1 MTSVIP
7 RKTLIVGFHF
17 SNLDTV
23 SYFSKKKKKNLHVFC
38 LEFGIFFWSKHK
50 EQFLMNSRENIKVK
64 KLSKY
69 YRGGKEGK
77 KFQWNCKR
85 KQSELSRKLYSR
97 HLNRFNN
104 RVTFFYFYFFTF
116 FEKIA

>member
-1 MTSVIP
+1 
-7 RKTLIVGFHF
+7 
-17 SNLDTV
+17 
-23 SYFSKKKKKNLHVFC
+23 
-38 LEFGIFFWSKHK
+38 
-50 EQFLMNSRENIKVK
+50 MNSRENIKVK

-77 KFQWNCKR
+77 KFQWNYKR